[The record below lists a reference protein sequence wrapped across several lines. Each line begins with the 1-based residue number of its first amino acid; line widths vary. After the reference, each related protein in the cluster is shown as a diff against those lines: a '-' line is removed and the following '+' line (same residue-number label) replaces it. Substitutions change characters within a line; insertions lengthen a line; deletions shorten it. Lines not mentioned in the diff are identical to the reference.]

1 MNALVFD
8 CFSGA
13 SGDMIVSSLIDAGAD
28 IEYVKSA
35 MESAADVSVHIEK
48 VSKNGISAIEV
59 NVAEHGHTTRSY
71 RDVVEHVKNNVDAN
85 ADVIYDVLSIFKRI
99 GEAEAKVH
107 GKDIQDMHFHEVGAD
122 DAIADVVGAVTAIKD
137 LGVDVIYC
145 TPVATGS
152 GFVNTSHGTFP
163 VPAPATMEI
172 LADSSLKI
180 MTGDTKH
187 ELLTPTGAAILSHF
201 VSKCDAYERLSPLK
215 VTSVGYGAGGLDL
228 DYPNVL
234 RVVVG
239 VVDDH
244 VAETMGMAEIENG
257 AETDIGTRAGIGR
270 QLHDPTCGSC
280 LHHDDIM
287 MLETNVDDTTGEVL
301 GNLINELV
309 GMGAKDALI
318 IPATMK
324 KGRCGHVLKVIAKS
338 GDVDRLAYK
347 IVKETGSLGVRVIP
361 VSHRLIAHRRME
373 QVVVTIGDK
382 EYSAH
387 VKVASDG
394 SGALLSISAEFD
406 DCRDIAQQAN
416 VVVKEV
422 MRKVEEAAWKG
433 FGDEK

>member
-13 SGDMIVSSLIDAGAD
+13 SGDMIISSLIDAGAD

-35 MESAADVSVHIEK
+35 MESAADVSVYIEK
-48 VSKNGISAIEV
+48 VSKNGISATKV
-59 NVAEHGHTTRSY
+59 NVVEHGNAVRSY
-71 RDVVEHVKNNVDAN
+71 RDVVEHVKNNVDADAI
-85 ADVIYDVLSIFKRI
+85 ADVLAIFKRI

-107 GKDIQDMHFHEVGAD
+107 GKDLQDMHFHEVGAD

-137 LGVDVIYC
+137 LGVDIIYC
-145 TPVATGS
+145 TPIATGS

-172 LADSSLKI
+172 LTDSSLKI
-180 MTGDTKH
+180 VTGDTKK

-201 VSKCDAYERLSPLK
+201 VSKCDVYDRLSPLK
-215 VTSVGYGAGGLDL
+215 VATVGYGAGGLDL

-234 RVVVG
+234 RVIIG
-239 VVDDH
+239 VIDDH
-244 VAETMGMAEIENG
+244 VAETM
-257 AETDIGTRAGIGR
+257 TGTEAGI
-270 QLHDPTCGSC
+270 QLHETTYGSR
-280 LHHDDIM
+280 LHHDEIM
-287 MLETNVDDTTGEVL
+287 MLETNVDDATGEVL

-373 QVVVTIGDK
+373 DVEITIGGK
-382 EYSAH
+382 KYSAG

-394 SGALLSISAEFD
+394 SGVLLSISAEFD
-406 DCRDIAQQAN
+406 DCKDIAQQAK
-416 VVVKEV
+416 VAVKEV
-422 MRKVEEAAWKG
+422 MRRVEEAAWNG
-433 FGDEK
+433 FGEKG